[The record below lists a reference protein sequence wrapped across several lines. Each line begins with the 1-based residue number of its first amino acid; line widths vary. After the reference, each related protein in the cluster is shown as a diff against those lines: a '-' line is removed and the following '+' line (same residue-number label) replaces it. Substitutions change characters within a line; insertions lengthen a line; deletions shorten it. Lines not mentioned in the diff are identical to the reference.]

1 MSKNKKPEWTPE
13 NAGSEFASS
22 VMPGVHST
30 HDGLPSS
37 KSSLGDRALPS
48 KHPRKLEMNDYIS
61 GILNQDRTILARA
74 ITLVESN
81 SHSHQQQAQ
90 ELIRNILPKAGNS
103 IRIAITGV
111 PGAGKSTFI
120 ETFGSYLTSKGH
132 KVAVLAVDPSSSI
145 SKGSILGDKTRMER
159 LARDPLCF
167 IRPSPSGGTLGGVTK
182 KTRETML
189 LCEASGYDV
198 ILVETVGV
206 GQSEITVRS
215 MVDFFLLLQIPGAG
229 DELQGIKK
237 GVIELADAI
246 VVNKADG
253 DNIQKAELAKT
264 EYAHALHYLSPAT
277 EGWKTDAYT
286 CSAYTGDGIPELW
299 SLIEEFK
306 AVTMNNGFFK
316 QRRNAQVL
324 DWVKSM
330 IQEHLESSFYHDPNI
345 KAIMPGIQKQLL
357 AGEMTA
363 SSAVEILLKQYT
375 KANSK

>member
-1 MSKNKKPEWTPE
+1 
-13 NAGSEFASS
+13 
-22 VMPGVHST
+22 
-30 HDGLPSS
+30 
-37 KSSLGDRALPS
+37 
-48 KHPRKLEMNDYIS
+48 
-61 GILNQDRTILARA
+61 
-74 ITLVESN
+74 
-81 SHSHQQQAQ
+81 
-90 ELIRNILPKAGNS
+90 
-103 IRIAITGV
+103 
-111 PGAGKSTFI
+111 
-120 ETFGSYLTSKGH
+120 
-132 KVAVLAVDPSSSI
+132 VDPSSSI

-189 LCEASGYDV
+189 LCEAAGYDV

-264 EYAHALHYLSPAT
+264 EYAHALHYIAPAT

-286 CSAYTGDGIPELW
+286 CSAYTGDGIEEMW
-299 SLIEEFK
+299 KLIEEFK
-306 AVTMNNGFFK
+306 AITVKNGFFQK
-316 QRRNAQVL
+316 RRNSQVL

-330 IQEHLESSFYHDPNI
+330 IQEHLESSFYQNPQI
-345 KAIMPGIQKQLL
+345 KATMPGVQKQLL
-357 AGEMTA
+357 AGEITA
-363 SSAVEILLKQYT
+363 SMAVEVLLKQYT
-375 KANSK
+375 EGNRK